1 MSEWTKAAKQEWE
14 NYCQRVRASLGGDPA
29 NADEVIDDL
38 RRHVEEEIA
47 ATQLKVVTEEDVRR
61 ITRKLGEPEREERPS
76 SAAPLTPTTGDAPP
90 KQVGWFVSSLVLFAG
105 VLLPLFTLGFE
116 LVTASCSSTF
126 FDPIP
131 TPFHVLL
138 VALVPAINFWTWRAL
153 RRSEARHLSNLG
165 WLNAVV
171 LGITVFYTLQFL
183 PMLPWG
189 FIGIIFMGF
198 GLLPIAP
205 FLSFITT
212 LVLRVKLNTFAGAVK
227 TPLAGFWRGF
237 GLAALLLFA
246 LGAQTWATRL
256 GLTWSASEDGADRAR
271 GVRWLRAFGSEEVLR
286 RECYGRTARAA
297 NMDFFDLM
305 LSGRNVTA
313 DEARLLYYRVTGRS
327 FNTMPAPKVR
337 TPRGAFAELDNWTWD
352 ADQGGDVVG
361 GRIKGLTLHGS
372 RLDAV
377 IEPDAAYAYSEWTLE
392 FKNTA
397 ASAHEARAQVLLPPG
412 GVVSRLTLWVNGEER
427 EAAFGGR
434 SQVKEAYKSVAIRQR
449 RDPVLVSTCGP
460 DRVLVQCFPV
470 PPNGGTIK
478 VRMGITSP
486 LLLAEKLEG
495 VFRWPCFIERNFSIP
510 DERRHSVWA
519 TSSRPMSSRGTL
531 TSNAGGGSPYA
542 LHGELRESELAS
554 AESLIRVART
564 NSAEVATAKDSRGAT
579 SAVIRQTIEV
589 QATAPPGR
597 AVLVLDRSPEMAGLQ
612 LELARAIESLP
623 KGIEWGVLLA
633 GDEPQWLYRSGDA
646 AHGLLA
652 DAAHTIRRL
661 DCVGGHDNTAALVT
675 AFDWASAKPQS
686 AIIWIHASQPVELSS
701 PESLR
706 QRLERDT
713 QGTHILCLQARVG
726 PNRILEQLDGLTSVT
741 SAPRFGAFADDL
753 KQSLLACQQGTALP
767 ALRRERTE
775 FAAASDSGDIANGSL
790 HLARLWA
797 KDEVRRLM
805 TGRQTK
811 EAVALAARYQLVTPV
826 TAAVVLETQQQFQQH
841 GLQPVDPDTVPSI
854 PEPSAFSLLLLGGA
868 LLRWLAGKKRRAHV

>member
-1 MSEWTKAAKQEWE
+1 MSEWTRAAEQEWE
-14 NYCQRVRASLGGDPA
+14 NYRLRVRAKLGGDPA
-29 NADEVIDDL
+29 DADEVVDDL

-47 ATQLKVVTEEDVRR
+47 ASQLKVVTEDDVRR
-61 ITRKLGEPEREERPS
+61 ITRKLGEPEREERPNLN
-76 SAAPLTPTTGDAPP
+76 AAPAAPTKDAPQ
-90 KQVGWFVSSLVLFAG
+90 KRVGWFVSSLVLFAG
-105 VLLPLFTLGFE
+105 VLLPLFTLSFE
-116 LVTASCSSTF
+116 LVTASCSATF

-138 VALVPAINFWTWRAL
+138 IALVPGINFWTWQTL
-153 RRSEARHLSNLG
+153 RRSNARHLANLG

-171 LGITVFYTLQFL
+171 IGITLFYTLQFL

-212 LVLRVKLNTFAGAVK
+212 LVLRVKLNTFADAIK

-256 GLTWSASEDGADRAR
+256 GLTWAASEDAADRAR
-271 GVRWLRAFGSEEVLR
+271 GVRWLRALGSEEMLR

-305 LSGRNVTA
+305 LSGRSVTA
-313 DEARLLYYRVTGRS
+313 DEARLLYYRVTGRA
-327 FNTMPAPKVR
+327 FNTLPAPKVR
-337 TPRGAFAELDNWTWD
+337 TPRGAFAELENWTWD

-361 GRIKGLTLHGS
+361 GRIKGLTLHSS

-392 FKNTA
+392 FKNIATI
-397 ASAHEARAQVLLPPG
+397 AHEARAQVLRPPG

-470 PPNGGTIK
+470 PPNGGTIR

-486 LLLAEKLEG
+486 LLLAEKMEG
-495 VFRWPCFIERNFSIP
+495 VFRWPCFIERNFSTP

-519 TSSRPMSSRGTL
+519 TSSRPMASRGSL
-531 TSNAGGGSPYA
+531 TANSGDGAPHA
-542 LHGELRESELAS
+542 LHGELRESELS
-554 AESLIRVART
+554 STDSLIRIART
-564 NSAEVATAKDSRGAT
+564 NSSDATTARDSRGT
-579 SAVIRQTIEV
+579 SAAVIRQTIEL
-589 QATAPPGR
+589 QTATTPGR
-597 AVLVLDRSPEMAGLQ
+597 AVLVVDRSPDMVGL
-612 LELARAIESLP
+612 LPELARAIDSLP
-623 KGIEWGVLLA
+623 PKIEWGVLVA
-633 GDEPQWLYRSGDA
+633 GDEPVWLYRSGSA
-646 AHGLLA
+646 TPRSPAETAHA
-652 DAAHTIRRL
+652 IRRL
-661 DCVGGHDNTAALVT
+661 DCTGGHDNIAALT
-675 AFDWASAKPQS
+675 SAFDWASAKPRS
-686 AIIWIHASQPVELSS
+686 AIIWIHAAQPVELSPS
-701 PESLR
+701 DSLR

-713 QGTHILCLQARVG
+713 QGTHILSLQTRVG
-726 PNRILEQLDGLTSVT
+726 PNRILEQLDGLMSVT
-741 SAPRFGAFADDL
+741 SAPRFGDFAADL
-753 KQSLLACQQGTALP
+753 KQSLLACQLGAALP
-767 ALRRERTE
+767 VLRRERTE

-805 TGRQTK
+805 TERQTK

-826 TAAVVLETQQQFQQH
+826 TAAVVLETQQQFLQH

-854 PEPSAFSLLLLGGA
+854 PEPSSLSLILLGSF
-868 LLRWLAGKKRRAHV
+868 LLRWLAGKKRRARV